1 MESFLRLFGNLTV
14 EWVAV
19 IIVAIVFLVKIYKI
33 VKNYFS
39 EKALAE
45 KEKADKMQGVIDQ
58 VNQYPKWHQQ
68 SIDIQKKFTEAIEGL
83 QEGQKENNKRLEK
96 MEQEN
101 QRRERNKLR
110 DRILQ
115 SYRYYTS
122 KEKNP
127 MLAWSEMEADAF
139 WNIFKDY
146 EDQHGNGHVHTEVQP
161 AMRNLEVIPMHEADR
176 VAELMQNRR

>member
-19 IIVAIVFLVKIYKI
+19 VIVAIVFLVKIYKI

-45 KEKADKMQGVIDQ
+45 KEKSRQNAGCHRSGKSIPKMASAEHRHPEKIHGGNRRI
-58 VNQYPKWHQQ
+58 
-68 SIDIQKKFTEAIEGL
+68 AG
-83 QEGQKENNKRLEK
+83 GQKENNKRLEK

-115 SYRYYTS
+115 S
-122 KEKNP
+122 
-127 MLAWSEMEADAF
+127 
-139 WNIFKDY
+139 
-146 EDQHGNGHVHTEVQP
+146 
-161 AMRNLEVIPMHEADR
+161 
-176 VAELMQNRR
+176 